1 MSLPQHKHRKTR
13 QLLLPQQKHFKL
25 GSFLC
30 HKETLQY
37 RQFYSFSFL
46 ILEIIGNSPL
56 SYIYTCSKDFIYVMD
71 MISFMAMWVL
81 FYFCVTRS
89 KMIGF
94 ADTRELLELW
104 CDSDGQM
111 YKIHEMWTCT
121 VWVVCCM
128 VEIAL

>member
-1 MSLPQHKHRKTR
+1 
-13 QLLLPQQKHFKL
+13 
-25 GSFLC
+25 
-30 HKETLQY
+30 
-37 RQFYSFSFL
+37 
-46 ILEIIGNSPL
+46 
-56 SYIYTCSKDFIYVMD
+56 
-71 MISFMAMWVL
+71 
-81 FYFCVTRS
+81 
-89 KMIGF
+89 MIGF